1 MTVAMSEP
9 ASIRLSTSDLPAR
22 DCAEILRETYG
33 RAVLRA
39 EIEPLGDGPAH
50 LDLSLWAVSGL
61 GVAAGSCSPFS
72 VHHTP
77 ELIDNDDLILLVA
90 LSGGTVMRHRGCE
103 EFIADGQALL
113 MSNAEEGFN
122 RMQSS
127 FRCVNLSMPRN
138 LLAPLIGDLSAVLMR
153 PMAADTE
160 ALRLLVNYVGAL
172 QDVEMTGHARPEAT
186 RRYPRA

>member
-1 MTVAMSEP
+1 MAARCFGPRSSRWEK
-9 ASIRLSTSDLPAR
+9 DLPSRLVA
-22 DCAEILRETYG
+22 
-33 RAVLRA
+33 
-39 EIEPLGDGPAH
+39 LGD
-50 LDLSLWAVSGL
+50 SGL

-122 RMQSS
+122 RMQSN

-172 QDVEMTGHARPEAT
+172 QDVEIAAQPGPAAT
-186 RRYPRA
+186 HRYPRA